1 MQKKY
6 ILGSMIV
13 NILLVI
19 LLGVSFF
26 QKGTPEISKTTDWS
40 FIPSIQTNLP
50 AVVALFSDQ
59 NSYYSFE
66 NEGNIQDQVI
76 QWPKST
82 RVGWSAFF
90 VDANG
95 YLLTSKHV
103 IQDGSAYFAVFQD
116 WSTGKIDQIWNH
128 PTLDL
133 AILHIQKKNQ
143 ITFPTVTLA
152 NDQWASIGETIA
164 IIGTPFSQYINS
176 VSQWILSAQNRT
188 LSLDKWLNYT
198 GLYQLDINTNLG
210 NSGWPV
216 INADGKVF
224 AIVTAMATQSSHIWF
239 AIPLSQK
246 SVLTMLSDIKSQDK
260 IISTK

>member
-13 NILLVI
+13 NILLVV

-26 QKGTPEISKTTDWS
+26 QKGTPEISKVPDWWFTS
-40 FIPSIQTNLP
+40 SIQTNLP
-50 AVVALFSDQ
+50 AVVALFANQD
-59 NSYYSFE
+59 SYYAVE
-66 NEGNIQDQVI
+66 NGGNIQDQVI
-76 QWPKST
+76 QWPKGT
-82 RVGWSAFF
+82 RVWWSAFF

-103 IQDGSAYFAVFQD
+103 IQDWSAYFAVFQD
-116 WSTGKIDQIWNH
+116 WSTGKIDKIWNH
-128 PTLDL
+128 PSLDL
-133 AILHIQKKNQ
+133 AILHIQKNNQ
-143 ITFPTVTLA
+143 TTFPTVTLA
-152 NDQWASIGETIA
+152 NDQLPAIGEPIV

-176 VSQWILSAQNRT
+176 ISQWILSAQNRT
-188 LSLDKWLNYT
+188 LSLDKWLSYT
-198 GLYQLDINTNLG
+198 GLYQLDINTNPG

-216 INADGKVF
+216 INTDGKVF

-260 IISTK
+260 IISSE

>member
-13 NILLVI
+13 NILLVV

-26 QKGTPEISKTTDWS
+26 QKGTSEILKITDWW
-40 FIPSIQTNLP
+40 FISSIQTNLP
-50 AVVALFSDQ
+50 AVVALFANQD
-59 NSYYSFE
+59 SYYSFE
-66 NEGNIQDQVI
+66 NEGNTQDQVI
-76 QWPKST
+76 QWPKGT
-82 RVGWSAFF
+82 RVGGSAFF
-90 VDANG
+90 VDTNG

-116 WSTGKIDQIWNH
+116 WSTGKIDKIWNH

-133 AILHIQKKNQ
+133 AILHIKKNNQ
-143 ITFPTVTLA
+143 TIFPTVPLDD
-152 NDQWASIGETIA
+152 NQASIGESIA

-188 LSLDKWLNYT
+188 LSLEKWLNYT
-198 GLYQLDINTNLG
+198 GLYQLDINTNPG

-216 INADGKVF
+216 INTDGKVF

-246 SVLTMLSDIKSQDK
+246 MILTMLSNIKSHDK
-260 IISTK
+260 IISNK